1 MTPATKTVMK
11 TRKTSVPVETH
22 PRSRMITTTSLH
34 SEALA
39 SSKPGSQYSTTLHV
53 LVLPVYLNYPYHVS
67 PIRD

>member
-1 MTPATKTVMK
+1 
-11 TRKTSVPVETH
+11 
-22 PRSRMITTTSLH
+22 MITATSLH

-53 LVLPVYLNYPYHVS
+53 LVLPVYLNYPYHLS